1 MSDVEPRDL
10 TLGPLLGTGGFG
22 RVLVCET
29 SSGEVVAMKV
39 GRPRGSLVLRR
50 RRRRRGA
57 ETFFRGDGRPKTPSK
72 LASTTREAK
81 TRRPQAMCKRAIV
94 EADQQR
100 TLLTE
105 RSVIARFSS
114 AFVAKCRGAFQDRDV
129 AYLVMEYVNGGDL
142 YGYLHER
149 AGADK
154 RTTRG
159 GLTRRASRF
168 YLACVAAGLQHV
180 HSHDIAW
187 RDLKP
192 ENCLLDARGS
202 REAASRDGGSLARSG
217 PSFVDVLNVESAA
230 AAALEKK
237 GPNKKASPIAPR
249 AGI

>member
-1 MSDVEPRDL
+1 
-10 TLGPLLGTGGFG
+10 
-22 RVLVCET
+22 
-29 SSGEVVAMKV
+29 
-39 GRPRGSLVLRR
+39 
-50 RRRRRGA
+50 
-57 ETFFRGDGRPKTPSK
+57 
-72 LASTTREAK
+72 
-81 TRRPQAMCKRAIV
+81 MCKRAIV

-217 PSFVDVLNVESAA
+217 PSFVRRFERR
-230 AAALEKK
+230 ERRRRRPRKK
-237 GPNKKASPIAPR
+237 RSKQKASPIAPR